1 MKYDA
6 VSFSWAGDKYL
17 GRSYKEMDCQAFV
30 EKCMSDVGLHMDLGG
45 SNSWFREIMKHGWTG
60 TPEECMKT
68 FGQIPKGAMLFIWE
82 PVSANTPEKFR
93 KDGIGDITHMGIK
106 TGRNDGAIHSSSS
119 RGCVATSV
127 FKDKTIKNG
136 GWNRIGLYE
145 KFTYGKSIDWYLEHG
160 GGAAPD
166 DPDEKKEEEVVPL
179 QGKVTAPKGSTV
191 NLRKSKDGPLLERIL
206 VGTPVTV
213 VDYGPE
219 WCKIIVGGLTG
230 WMKTEFIDFQGEVV
244 PGDEEPIAPDPTDIE
259 DDDDFVPG
267 DGSEEYGP
275 GDLVQLQLS
284 YEDCANAYAFLK
296 TLCDQIEK
304 KVGRG

>member
-179 QGKVTAPKGSTV
+179 QGKVKAADGTTVKLRQKPSTNCKLYWEIPIGTDV
-191 NLRKSKDGPLLERIL
+191 L
-206 VGTPVTV
+206 VT
-213 VDYGPE
+213 DYGPE
-219 WCKIIVGGLTG
+219 WSKIIAGGLTG
-230 WMKTEFIDFQGEVV
+230 YMMTKFIEIQGEVV
-244 PGDEEPIAPDPTDIE
+244 PGEDEPVPSDPTDIE
-259 DDDDFVPG
+259 DDPDMNPDRPDETVTLKLSADD
-267 DGSEEYGP
+267 
-275 GDLVQLQLS
+275 
-284 YEDCANAYAFLK
+284 AAAAYQFLK
-296 TLCDQIEK
+296 SILKQIEQQ
-304 KVGRG
+304 VGRG

>member
-45 SNSWFREIMKHGWTG
+45 SNSWYREIMKHGWTG

-68 FGQIPKGAMLFIWE
+68 FGQVPKGAIIFILE
-82 PVSANTPEKFR
+82 PVSASTPEKFR
-93 KDGIGDITHMGIK
+93 KDGIGDVTHMGIK

-136 GWNRIGLYE
+136 GWNRVGLYD

-160 GGAAPD
+160 GSSPPD
-166 DPDEKKEEEVVPL
+166 DPDGKKEVVPM
-179 QGKVTAPKGSTV
+179 QGKVTAPSGSTV
-191 NLRKSKDGPLLERIL
+191 KLRQKPSTSCNIYWDIPI
-206 VGTPVTV
+206 GTEVLIT
-213 VDYGPE
+213 DYGPE
-219 WCKIIVGGLTG
+219 WCKVVTGGLTG
-230 WMKTEFIDFQGEVV
+230 YMMTEFLKIEGEVV
-244 PGDEEPIAPDPTDIE
+244 PGEDPIEPDPIDDVQDIE
-259 DDDDFVPG
+259 PDDPDQMVTLKV
-267 DGSEEYGP
+267 SAE
-275 GDLVQLQLS
+275 
-284 YEDCANAYAFLK
+284 AAAAAYQFLK
-296 TLCDQIEK
+296 QITEQIEQQI
-304 KVGRG
+304 GRG

>member
-45 SNSWFREIMKHGWTG
+45 SNSWYREIMKHGWTG

-68 FGQIPKGAMLFIWE
+68 FGQVPKGAIIFILE
-82 PVSANTPEKFR
+82 PVSASTPEKFR
-93 KDGIGDITHMGIK
+93 KDGIGDVTHMGIK

-136 GWNRIGLYE
+136 GWNRVGLYD

-160 GGAAPD
+160 GSSPPD
-166 DPDEKKEEEVVPL
+166 DPDGKKEVVPM
-179 QGKVTAPKGSTV
+179 QGKVTAPSGSTV
-191 NLRKSKDGPLLERIL
+191 KLRQKPSTSCNIYWDIPI
-206 VGTPVTV
+206 GTEVLIT
-213 VDYGPE
+213 DYGPE
-219 WCKIIVGGLTG
+219 WCKVVTGGLTG
-230 WMKTEFIDFQGEVV
+230 YMMTEFLKIEGEVV
-244 PGDEEPIAPDPTDIE
+244 PGEDPIEQDPIDGDPDIE
-259 DDDDFVPG
+259 PDDPDQMVTLKV
-267 DGSEEYGP
+267 SAE
-275 GDLVQLQLS
+275 
-284 YEDCANAYAFLK
+284 AAAAAYQFLK
-296 TLCDQIEK
+296 QITEQIEQQI
-304 KVGRG
+304 GRG

>member
-17 GRSYKEMDCQAFV
+17 GRSYEEMDCPAFV

-82 PVSANTPEKFR
+82 PVSAKTPEKFR

-136 GWNRIGLYE
+136 GWNRVGLYD

-160 GGAAPD
+160 GGFVPD
-166 DPDEKKEEEVVPL
+166 DPDGKKEEEVVPL
-179 QGKVTAPKGSTV
+179 QGKVKAADGTTVKLRQKPSTSC
-191 NLRKSKDGPLLERIL
+191 NLYWEIPIGTEVL
-206 VGTPVTV
+206 VT
-213 VDYGPE
+213 DYGPE
-219 WCKIIVGGLTG
+219 WSKIIAGGLTG
-230 WMKTEFIDFQGEVV
+230 YMMTKFIEIQGEVV
-244 PGDEEPIAPDPTDIE
+244 PGEDEPEPSDPTDIE
-259 DDDDFVPG
+259 DDPDMNPDRPDETVTLKISADD
-267 DGSEEYGP
+267 
-275 GDLVQLQLS
+275 
-284 YEDCANAYAFLK
+284 AAAAYQFLK
-296 TLCDQIEK
+296 SILKQIEQQ
-304 KVGRG
+304 VGRG

>member
-17 GRSYKEMDCQAFV
+17 GRSYEEMDCQAFV

-45 SNSWFREIMKHGWTG
+45 SNSWYREILKHGWAG

-82 PVSANTPEKFR
+82 PVSAKTPEKFR

-136 GWNRIGLYE
+136 GWNRVGLYD

-160 GGAAPD
+160 GGFVPD
-166 DPDEKKEEEVVPL
+166 DPDGKKEEEVVPL
-179 QGKVTAPKGSTV
+179 QGKVKAADGTTVKLRQKPSTSC
-191 NLRKSKDGPLLERIL
+191 NLYWEIPIGTEVL
-206 VGTPVTV
+206 VT
-213 VDYGPE
+213 DYGPE
-219 WCKIIVGGLTG
+219 WSKIIAGGLTG
-230 WMKTEFIDFQGEVV
+230 YMMTKFIEIQGEVV
-244 PGDEEPIAPDPTDIE
+244 PGEDEPVPSDPTDIE
-259 DDDDFVPG
+259 DDPDMNPDRPDETVTLKLSADD
-267 DGSEEYGP
+267 
-275 GDLVQLQLS
+275 
-284 YEDCANAYAFLK
+284 AAAAYQFLK
-296 TLCDQIEK
+296 SILKQIEQQ
-304 KVGRG
+304 VGRG